1 MTFILL
7 AVLLGPLS
15 LLALCLL
22 TLKET
27 FFMKRKAG
35 KQWVLCAPAQIQLT
49 RPSPPGVTFQNFISW
64 AVAVRA
70 VGPEE
75 SDQRCSKPVTAWAQE
90 REQSLPP

>member
-7 AVLLGPLS
+7 AVLLGPLRW
-15 LLALCLL
+15 LALCLL

-35 KQWVLCAPAQIQLT
+35 KQWVLFVPTQIQLT
-49 RPSPPGVTFQNFISW
+49 KSSPPGVAFQNFISW
-64 AVAVRA
+64 AVAVSA

-75 SDQRCSKPVTAWAQE
+75 SDQRGGTIMLQTSDSSDTGN
-90 REQSLPP
+90 